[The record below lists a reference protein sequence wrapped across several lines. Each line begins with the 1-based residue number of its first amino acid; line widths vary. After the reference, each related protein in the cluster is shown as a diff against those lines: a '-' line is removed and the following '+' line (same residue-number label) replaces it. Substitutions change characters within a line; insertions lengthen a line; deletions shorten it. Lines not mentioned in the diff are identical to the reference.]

1 MLLTF
6 IFFLERVECEKKWRG
21 FWVIE
26 LVKNYVNFCISL
38 EIIRNSLEIFLFRKG
53 KTKSNNENNK
63 FEGGAETPCSQPPLS
78 NYAVSAFYYN
88 RKWRKKLAVSLSRNS
103 KRFSTDWL

>member
-6 IFFLERVECEKKWRG
+6 IFFLERVECEKKWSG

-38 EIIRNSLEIFLFRKG
+38 EIIHNISLEKLFLFRKG
-53 KTKSNNENNK
+53 KTKSNNEKNK
-63 FEGGAETPCSQPPLS
+63 FEGGA
-78 NYAVSAFYYN
+78 
-88 RKWRKKLAVSLSRNS
+88 
-103 KRFSTDWL
+103 